1 MANLQLGPGEPAS
14 TAIVS
19 LTAANAQ
26 YYPIPAEDV
35 RAVPD
40 FNFTQVTFRLPNNLA
55 VGTAEMHVVAH
66 SQSSN
71 IGVIRTGTSNCLIG
85 RHLPTRS

>member
-1 MANLQLGPGEPAS
+1 MANLQLEPGEPAS
-14 TAIVS
+14 AVIVS

-26 YYPIPAEDV
+26 HYSIPAEDV

-40 FNFTQVTFRLPNNLA
+40 FNFTQVTLRLPNNLA

-71 IGVIRTGTSNCLIG
+71 IGVIRIG
-85 RHLPTRS
+85 N

>member
-1 MANLQLGPGEPAS
+1 MANLQLQPGEPAS
-14 TAIVS
+14 TVIVS

-26 YYPIPAEDV
+26 QYSNPAEDV

-71 IGVIRTGTSNCLIG
+71 IGVVRIG
-85 RHLPTRS
+85 N